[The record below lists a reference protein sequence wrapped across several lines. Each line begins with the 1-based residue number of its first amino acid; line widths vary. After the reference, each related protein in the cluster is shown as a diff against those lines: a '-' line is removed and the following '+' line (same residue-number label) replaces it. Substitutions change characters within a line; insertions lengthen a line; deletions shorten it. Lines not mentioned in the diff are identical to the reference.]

1 MKINEVYHGFRLQRV
16 EDVPEAAVTAHVFEH
31 EKSGARLLYLK
42 TTDDNKVFS
51 ISFRTP
57 PTDDTGVAHIV
68 EHSTLCGSRK

>member
-51 ISFRTP
+51 PSAIRPAAAIST
-57 PTDDTGVAHIV
+57 VM
-68 EHSTLCGSRK
+68 